1 MTQQHQLPVHLQNRQ
16 SKPVRQALQNLNRS
30 SPPYLS
36 IEGGRFTLVD
46 AVGNELPVQTF
57 DPQLGPYI
65 DINVI
70 DANEH
75 VSKVFW
81 GSDNTYNPNAQS
93 YLPPVCFS
101 DNGVGP
107 SRNVTE
113 PQAPTCAQCPNGV
126 WGSATSR
133 ITGKGIKACVDIKKV
148 AFTTAGHNTVFLLRI
163 PPNSLKNMGLYEG
176 GFSGQPIDISDI
188 ITRVSFV
195 PGIQGTLQFQAVD
208 YIDAATAALRE
219 NVLSTNAADGLI
231 GRHDVVHPQAA
242 QLSGGAPAALPPPQ
256 QAVQQ
261 PTPNPIQQAPV
272 QQFAQQP
279 VQQQLSAGN
288 ASPPFVMPR
297 QGFAPGAAPQQT
309 SPAAQQGPGAAPVP
323 GSRPRGRPRNAQQ
336 APVQQT
342 VPQQAPFPTNGPVVQ
357 PGNNFGIVS
366 GVAPNA
372 ELAAALASALINQ

>member
-1 MTQQHQLPVHLQNRQ
+1 MTQQHQLPAHLLNRQ

-46 AVGNELPVQTF
+46 AVGNEQPVQTF

-65 DINVI
+65 DINII

-75 VSKVFW
+75 ISKVFW
-81 GSDNTYNPNAQS
+81 GADNAYNPNAQT

-107 SRNVTE
+107 SRNSTE
-113 PQAPTCAQCPNGV
+113 PQSPTCAQCPNGV

-133 ITGKGIKACVDIKKV
+133 ITGKGIKACVDVKKV

-188 ITRVSFV
+188 VTRVSFV

-219 NVLSTNAADGLI
+219 NALSTNATDGLI
-231 GRHDVVHPQAA
+231 GRHDTVHPQAA
-242 QLSGGAPAALPPPQ
+242 QLSGGAPAALPPP
-256 QAVQQ
+256 VRQ
-261 PTPNPIQQAPV
+261 PDPGYAPPAPPPPNPTLH
-272 QQFAQQP
+272 QQP
-279 VQQQLSAGN
+279 VNQPAAAP

-297 QGFAPGAAPQQT
+297 QGFAPTAAPSTETPTASVT
-309 SPAAQQGPGAAPVP
+309 SAPPSNAPAG
-323 GSRPRGRPRNAQQ
+323 RPRGRPRNTQQAPAQQ
-336 APVQQT
+336 A
-342 VPQQAPFPTNGPVVQ
+342 VPQQAPFPTNGPTAQ
-357 PGNNFGIVS
+357 PGNNFGIQA
-366 GVAPNA
+366 GTAPNP
-372 ELAAALASALINQ
+372 ELAAALASVFPKN